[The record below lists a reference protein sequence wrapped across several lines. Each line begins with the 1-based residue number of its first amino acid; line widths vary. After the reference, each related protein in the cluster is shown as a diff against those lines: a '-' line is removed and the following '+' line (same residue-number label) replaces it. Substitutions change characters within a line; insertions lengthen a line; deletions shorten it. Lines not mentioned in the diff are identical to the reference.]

1 MALPDKAKELST
13 DPSLRIRVLSVGQA
27 RTSEKYMPAAPVPAA
42 QNALDAAG
50 LTIDEI
56 DCVKTH
62 NPFVVNDIVFARETG
77 WDVLNMNNYGSSLV
91 WGHPNGP
98 TGMRSVIELI
108 EELKLRGGGKGLFT
122 GCAAGDLG
130 MAVVVDVD
138 QRPIN

>member
-1 MALPDKAKELST
+1 
-13 DPSLRIRVLSVGQA
+13 
-27 RTSEKYMPAAPVPAA
+27 MPAAPVPAA